1 MTMSGDDY
9 RAIHEQYRLT
19 KSALEELESKMLD
32 RLDYV
37 CREFV
42 RYRDIN
48 LSNRAIRKFWP
59 ANEDGII
66 TVMYVMVGMTSNLV
80 THDITVEIPQA
91 IVFNDEELNALID
104 SNRAKREK
112 SMRDIKERNK
122 RQRIEILKR
131 TADELGFDLVPR
143 KE

>member
-19 KSALEELESKMLD
+19 KNALEELESKMLD

>member
-19 KSALEELESKMLD
+19 KNALEELESKMLD

-104 SNRAKREK
+104 SNRAKREE

-122 RQRIEILKR
+122 KQRIEILKR